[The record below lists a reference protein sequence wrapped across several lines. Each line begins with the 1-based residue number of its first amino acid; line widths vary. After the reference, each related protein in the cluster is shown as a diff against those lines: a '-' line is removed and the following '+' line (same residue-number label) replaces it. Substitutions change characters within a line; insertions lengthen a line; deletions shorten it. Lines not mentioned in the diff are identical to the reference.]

1 MKIVNA
7 KNLNPLIL
15 PLLPVALLTL
25 TSCSSTVM
33 SPPPVGSGRITYTKG
48 VPGGEIVQTAETTA
62 IVSRIDPA
70 KRLVTLRAPD
80 RNEFTVTAGR
90 EVVNLEQIGVADQ
103 VIATVVEKLVASL
116 DQEGTNSDGLTTEVV
131 AIDSS
136 KRTAT
141 LRFEDG
147 TTRTFPIRDDLDLS
161 RHKVGEK
168 VVFRFTERI
177 AIKIE
182 KLPK

>member
-1 MKIVNA
+1 MNA
-7 KNLNPLIL
+7 KSLKQLIL
-15 PLLPVALLTL
+15 PLCPVALLAL
-25 TSCSSTVM
+25 TSCSSIDT

-48 VPGGEIVQTAETTA
+48 VPGGEIVQTVETTA

-70 KRLVTLRAPD
+70 KRLVTLRVPN
-80 RNEFTVTAGR
+80 RNEFAVTAGR
-90 EVVNLEQIGVADQ
+90 EVGNLEQIGVADQ
-103 VIATVVEKLVASL
+103 VIATVVEKLLASL
-116 DQEGTNSDGLTTEVV
+116 DQETTASDGLTTEVT

-141 LRFEDG
+141 LRFDDG
-147 TTRTFPIRDDLDLS
+147 TIRTFPIRDDLDLS
-161 RHKVGEK
+161 RHRVGEK
-168 VVFRFTERI
+168 VVFRFTERT

>member
-1 MKIVNA
+1 MNA
-7 KNLNPLIL
+7 NKLSRSIL
-15 PLLPVALLTL
+15 PLLPVALLAL
-25 TSCSSTVM
+25 TSCSSTDT

-48 VPGGEIVQTAETTA
+48 VPGGEVVQTVKTTA
-62 IVSRIDPA
+62 IVGRIDPA
-70 KRLVTLRAPD
+70 KRLVTLRVPN

-116 DQEGTNSDGLTTEVV
+116 DQESTASDGLTTEVT

-141 LRFEDG
+141 LRFDDG
-147 TTRTFPIRDDLDLS
+147 TTRTFPVRDDLDLS

-168 VVFRFTERI
+168 IVFRFTERI
-177 AIKIE
+177 AIRIE